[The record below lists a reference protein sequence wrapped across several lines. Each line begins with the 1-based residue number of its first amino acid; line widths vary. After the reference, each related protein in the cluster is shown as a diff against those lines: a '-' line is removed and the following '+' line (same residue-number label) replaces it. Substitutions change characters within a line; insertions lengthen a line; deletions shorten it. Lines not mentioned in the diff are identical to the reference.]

1 MGLGG
6 YPGVTLS
13 LARER
18 AQNSRELLAI
28 DKNPILER
36 RKQVVVTFGEAADH
50 LVETLA
56 RDWTNKKHRQQWK
69 RTIEH
74 YCAPIRKIPVA
85 DISTDDVLK
94 TLEPVWTAKEETA
107 RRLRARI
114 ERILDY
120 ASAREWRSGENPARW
135 QSHLKDI
142 LPKRDKSKIKNF
154 ASMPYERLPKFFCKI
169 SSIQTVPSLALQF
182 TILTA
187 ARTGEV
193 LEAVWSEIQPDKKIW
208 TIPDVRMK
216 AKQEN
221 IVPLSD
227 MALKILNEARL
238 YKDSEYIFPGTRKE
252 RPLSN
257 MSMAMLL
264 RRTEWRSL
272 QYTALDPRFETG
284 AGIKLI
290 FLESWPK
297 LR

>member
-1 MGLGG
+1 
-6 YPGVTLS
+6 
-13 LARER
+13 
-18 AQNSRELLAI
+18 
-28 DKNPILER
+28 
-36 RKQVVVTFGEAADH
+36 
-50 LVETLA
+50 
-56 RDWTNKKHRQQWK
+56 
-69 RTIEH
+69 
-74 YCAPIRKIPVA
+74 
-85 DISTDDVLK
+85 
-94 TLEPVWTAKEETA
+94 
-107 RRLRARI
+107 
-114 ERILDY
+114 
-120 ASAREWRSGENPARW
+120 
-135 QSHLKDI
+135 
-142 LPKRDKSKIKNF
+142 
-154 ASMPYERLPKFFCKI
+154 MPYERLPKFFCKI